1 MVRQALRWLAGAAIV
16 TALLVPIVRGA
27 GVEPSRADAASMAQ
41 KVAAINALGLKPGQ
55 KLNRTVVT
63 ENEVNA
69 YLAYETKDQLPVG
82 LVEPAVSIVGG
93 GRITARAVIDLDSVR
108 KQRATGGALDATS
121 YLSGRVP
128 IAATGL
134 LRTSDGV
141 GRFELESA
149 SVAAL
154 PIPKSVLQD
163 IINHYSRTQA
173 NPAGIGLDAPFALP
187 ARIREIQVEVGR
199 ATIVQ

>member
-1 MVRQALRWLAGAAIV
+1 MVRQALRWLTGATFLAV
-16 TALLVPIVRGA
+16 MLVSIVRGA
-27 GVEPSRADAASMAQ
+27 GVEPSRADAASMVK
-41 KVAAINALGLKPGQ
+41 KVAAINALAERPTE
-55 KLNRTVVT
+55 KLNRTTVT
-63 ENEVNA
+63 ENELNA

-82 LVEPAVSIVGG
+82 LVEPAISIIGG
-93 GRITARAVIDLDSVR
+93 GRLTARAVIDLDAVR
-108 KQRATGGALDATS
+108 KQRATGSVLDATS
-121 YLSGRVP
+121 YLTGRVP

-163 IINHYSRTQA
+163 IVNHYSRTQA
-173 NPAGIGLDAPFALP
+173 NPVGIGLDAPFALP
-187 ARIREIQVEVGR
+187 ARIREIHVEVGR

>member
-1 MVRQALRWLAGAAIV
+1 MVRQALPWLAGTAFVAA
-16 TALLVPIVRGA
+16 TLVSVVRGA
-27 GVEPSRADAASMAQ
+27 GVEPSRADAASMVQ
-41 KVAAINALGLKPGQ
+41 KVAAINALGQKPAQ
-55 KLNRTVVT
+55 KLNRTTVT
-63 ENEVNA
+63 ENELNA
-69 YLAYETKDQLPVG
+69 YLAYEAKDQLPVG
-82 LVEPAVSIVGG
+82 LVEPAISIVGG
-93 GRITARAVIDLDSVR
+93 GRITARAVIDLEAVR

-154 PIPKSVLQD
+154 PIG
-163 IINHYSRTQA
+163 HYSRTPA